1 MRAKS
6 GMTLIELVIVL
17 ALLAGLAGMAL
28 TTVGSMGSRAR
39 YDETTAQLRLIRAAV
54 IGGDGQ
60 DVGRFL
66 RDMGRLPIRHGSAD
80 GEELGELWRD
90 MGAVGYGDV
99 TDAIAWP
106 DSPPPTGVP
115 ASITVRGGWNGPY
128 LAVDDPATARL
139 YDGFGNP
146 FVLTTNAGHAI
157 QSLTSLGSDGAAGG
171 SEWDEMDRTLD
182 LAALLPATSLRVTV
196 MAASSTNAQQ
206 AVWRTVAIESG
217 DEPYQVDSLRIGL
230 FACAVSESA
239 RTVDQTIT
247 NDTPTA
253 VFDDLAPTTVRVF
266 AYSTGP
272 DLISGMAPEWIDLR
286 PGANAITLYLR
297 EP

>member
-1 MRAKS
+1 MRSKS

-39 YDETTAQLRLIRAAV
+39 YDETTAQMRIIREAV
-54 IGGDGQ
+54 AGNGAEP
-60 DVGRFL
+60 GRFI
-66 RDMGRLPIRHGSAD
+66 RDLGRLPIRQGGAA

-90 MGAVGYGDV
+90 AGSVGYGDV

-106 DSPPPTGVP
+106 DSPLPTGIP

-139 YDGFGNP
+139 YDGFGNAY
-146 FVLTTNAGHAI
+146 VVVTNGGNEI
-157 QSLTSLGSDGAAGG
+157 QSVTSLGSDGTAGG

-182 LAALLPATSLRVTV
+182 LAALLPVTSLRVTV

-206 AVWRTVAIESG
+206 AVWRPVVVESG
-217 DEPYQVDSLRIGL
+217 DAPYQVDALRVAL
-230 FACAVSESA
+230 FACAVSGSA
-239 RTVDQTIT
+239 RTVGQTII
-247 NDTPTA
+247 NDTQTT
-253 VFDDLAPTTVRVF
+253 VFNDLIPTTVRVF
-266 AYSTGP
+266 AYTTGGA
-272 DLISGMAPEWIDLR
+272 LVSGVEPEWVDLR
-286 PGANAITLYLR
+286 PGANAMTLYLR